1 MKRLIVTPLSG
12 RFQRVLNGQTSS
24 WRPVLVG
31 VLKCSNLG
39 PLPFLIYINDLPNKL
54 NSNTKLCSYDTLL
67 FIIIKDR
74 NESADTPKND
84 VSLISKLPFSWKI
97 LCNPDPSKP
106 VKKVSFLRKKKV
118 QFHPTM
124 NNIQSEWVSYHKH
137 LGI

>member
-12 RFQRVLNGQTSS
+12 RFQRVLNRQTSL
-24 WRPVLVG
+24 WRP

-39 PLPFLIYINDLPNKL
+39 PLPFLIYINDLPNKR
-54 NSNTKLCSYDTLL
+54 NSNAKLCSYDTLP

-74 NESADTPKND
+74 NESANTPKND

-97 LCNPDPSKP
+97 LFNPDPSKP

-118 QFHPTM
+118 QFHPTHK
-124 NNIQSEWVSYHKH
+124 QYSE
-137 LGI
+137 